1 MALVLNEEQQSLKDI
16 AKEFLQ
22 KNAPVTHFREIRDTE
37 NELGYDPD
45 LWKQMVDLG
54 WSGILVPEEY
64 GGFDFGMVGMG
75 SILEEM
81 GKMLTPSPLF
91 STGVLGAS
99 LISLGGNDKQKQ
111 TYLPQIVDGSIT
123 TALAL
128 EEGNRHSPLSIN
140 TEAKKDG
147 KNYTL
152 TGNKTFVI
160 DGHSSNLL
168 IVAAR
173 TSGSENDSSGITLF
187 LVDPSINGAEVNKT
201 SMVDSRNS
209 ANITLNKVIVS
220 LDDILG
226 EENNG
231 AALLEEV
238 LDRAQIAISAEMLGN
253 ASQAFDIT
261 LEYLKERKQFGAV
274 IGSFQALQHRAAEM
288 YSELELTKSSVIAAC
303 VAADEQSNDLRR
315 MASLAKFKA
324 GETNHLVTNEAV
336 QMHGGVGV
344 TDEYDVGLYLKRAR
358 VTEQIFGNSEYHLD
372 RYACLLYTSPSPR
385 D

>member
-1 MALVLNEEQQSLKDI
+1 MALILNEEQQSLKDI

-37 NELGYDPD
+37 NELGYDEK
-45 LWKQMVDLG
+45 LWKDMVDLG

-75 SILEEM
+75 SIFEEM

-91 STGVLGAS
+91 ATGVLGAS
-99 LISLGGNDKQKQ
+99 LITLGGSNSQKQ
-111 TYLPQIVDGSIT
+111 NYLPQIVDGSIT
-123 TALAL
+123 TALAV
-128 EEGNRHSPLSIN
+128 EESNRHSLSQIN
-140 TEAKKDG
+140 TQAIKEGADYKITGDKK
-147 KNYTL
+147 
-152 TGNKTFVI
+152 FVI
-160 DGHSSNLL
+160 DGHSASLL

-173 TSGSENDSSGITLF
+173 TGGKEGDLSGITLF
-187 LVDPSINGAEVNKT
+187 LIDPQSTGVTITKT

-209 ANITLNKVIVS
+209 ANISFDGVIVS
-220 LDDILG
+220 SESILG
-226 EENNG
+226 EENSG
-231 AALLEEV
+231 SGILEQV
-238 LDRAQIAISAEMLGN
+238 VDRAQVAISAEMLGN
-253 ASQAFDIT
+253 ASQAFDLT
-261 LEYLKERKQFGAV
+261 LAYLKERKQFGSL
-274 IGSFQALQHRAAEM
+274 IGTFQALQHRAAEM

-303 VAADEQSNDLRR
+303 VAVDENSNDLTR

-358 VTEQIFGNSEYHLD
+358 VTEHIFGNAEYHLD
-372 RYACLLYTSPSPR
+372 RYASLSEY
-385 D
+385 

>member
-1 MALVLNEEQQSLKDI
+1 MALILNEEQQSLKDI

-37 NELGYDPD
+37 NELGYDD
-45 LWKQMVDLG
+45 KLWKDMVDLG

-75 SILEEM
+75 SIFEEM

-91 STGVLGAS
+91 ATGVLGAS
-99 LISLGGNDKQKQ
+99 LITLGGSNSQKQ
-111 TYLPQIVDGSIT
+111 NYLPQIVDGSIT
-123 TALAL
+123 TALAV
-128 EEGNRHSPLSIN
+128 EESNRHSLSQIN
-140 TEAKKDG
+140 TQAIKEGADYKITGDK
-147 KNYTL
+147 TL
-152 TGNKTFVI
+152 VI
-160 DGHSSNLL
+160 DGHSASLL

-173 TSGSENDSSGITLF
+173 TGGKEGDLSGITLF
-187 LVDPSINGAEVNKT
+187 LIDPQSTGVTITKT

-209 ANITLNKVIVS
+209 ANISFDGVTVS
-220 LDDILG
+220 SENILG
-226 EENNG
+226 EENSG
-231 AALLEEV
+231 SGILEQV
-238 LDRAQIAISAEMLGN
+238 VDRAQVAISAEMLGN
-253 ASQAFDIT
+253 ASQAFDLT
-261 LEYLKERKQFGAV
+261 LAYLKERKQFGSL
-274 IGSFQALQHRAAEM
+274 IGTFQALQHRAAEM

-303 VAADEQSNDLRR
+303 VAVDENSNDLTR

-358 VTEQIFGNSEYHLD
+358 VTEHIFGNAEYHLD
-372 RYACLLYTSPSPR
+372 RYASLSEY
-385 D
+385 

>member
-37 NELGYDPD
+37 NELGYDQD

-75 SILEEM
+75 SIFEEM

-128 EEGNRHSPLSIN
+128 EEGNRHSPLSIS
-140 TEAKKDG
+140 TEAKKNG
-147 KNYTL
+147 ENYSI
-152 TGNKTFVI
+152 TGDKTFVI
-160 DGHSSNLL
+160 DGHSSKLL

-173 TSGSENDSSGITLF
+173 TSGSEKDSSGITLF
-187 LVDPSINGAEVNKT
+187 LIDPSANGVEVNKT

-209 ANITLNKVIVS
+209 ANISLKEVTVS
-220 LDDILG
+220 KDDILG
-226 EENNG
+226 EESNG
-231 AALLEEV
+231 SAILEEV

-261 LEYLKERKQFGAV
+261 LEYLKERKQFGTV

-303 VAADEQSNDLRR
+303 VAADEKSNDLRR

-372 RYACLLYTSPSPR
+372 RYASLSEY
-385 D
+385 

>member
-1 MALVLNEEQQSLKDI
+1 MALILNEEQQSLKDI

-37 NELGYDPD
+37 NELGYDEK
-45 LWKQMVDLG
+45 LWKDMVDLG

-75 SILEEM
+75 SIFEEM

-91 STGVLGAS
+91 ATGVLGAS
-99 LISLGGNDKQKQ
+99 LITLGGSNSQKQ
-111 TYLPQIVDGSIT
+111 NYLPQIVDGSIT
-123 TALAL
+123 TALAV
-128 EEGNRHSPLSIN
+128 EESNRHSLSQIN
-140 TEAKKDG
+140 TQAIKEGANYKITGDKK
-147 KNYTL
+147 
-152 TGNKTFVI
+152 FVI
-160 DGHSSNLL
+160 DGHSASLL

-173 TSGSENDSSGITLF
+173 TGGKEGDLSGITLF
-187 LVDPSINGAEVNKT
+187 LIDPQSTGVTITKT

-209 ANITLNKVIVS
+209 ANISFDGVIVS
-220 LDDILG
+220 SENILG
-226 EENNG
+226 EENSG
-231 AALLEEV
+231 SGILEQV
-238 LDRAQIAISAEMLGN
+238 VDRAQVAISAEMLGN
-253 ASQAFDIT
+253 ASQAFDLT
-261 LEYLKERKQFGAV
+261 LAYLKERKQFGSL
-274 IGSFQALQHRAAEM
+274 IGTFQALQHRAAEM

-303 VAADEQSNDLRR
+303 VAVDENSNDLTR

-358 VTEQIFGNSEYHLD
+358 VTEHIFGNAEYHLD
-372 RYACLLYTSPSPR
+372 RYASLSEY
-385 D
+385 

>member
-1 MALVLNEEQQSLKDI
+1 MALILNEEQQSLKDI

-37 NELGYDPD
+37 NELGYDEK
-45 LWKQMVDLG
+45 LWKDMVDLG

-75 SILEEM
+75 SIFEEM

-91 STGVLGAS
+91 ATGVLGAS
-99 LISLGGNDKQKQ
+99 LITLGGSNSQKQ
-111 TYLPQIVDGSIT
+111 NYLPQIVDGSIT
-123 TALAL
+123 TALAV
-128 EEGNRHSPLSIN
+128 EESNRHSLSQIN
-140 TEAKKDG
+140 TQAIKEGADYKI
-147 KNYTL
+147 
-152 TGNKTFVI
+152 TGDKTFVI
-160 DGHSSNLL
+160 DGHCASLL

-173 TSGSENDSSGITLF
+173 TGGKEGDLSGITLF
-187 LVDPSINGAEVNKT
+187 LIDPQSTGVTITKT

-209 ANITLNKVIVS
+209 ANISFDGVIVS
-220 LDDILG
+220 SENILG
-226 EENNG
+226 EENSG
-231 AALLEEV
+231 SGILEQV
-238 LDRAQIAISAEMLGN
+238 VDRAQVAISAEMLGN
-253 ASQAFDIT
+253 ASQAFDLT
-261 LEYLKERKQFGAV
+261 LAYLKERKQFGSL
-274 IGSFQALQHRAAEM
+274 IGTFQALQHRAAEM

-303 VAADEQSNDLRR
+303 VAVDENSNDLTR

-358 VTEQIFGNSEYHLD
+358 VTEHIFGNAEYHLD
-372 RYACLLYTSPSPR
+372 RYASLSEY
-385 D
+385 

>member
-37 NELGYDPD
+37 NELGYDQD

-75 SILEEM
+75 SIFEET

-99 LISLGGNDKQKQ
+99 LIALGGNDKQKQ

-128 EEGNRHSPLSIN
+128 EEGNRHSPLSIS
-140 TEAKKDG
+140 TEAKKNG
-147 KNYTL
+147 ENYSI
-152 TGNKTFVI
+152 TGDKTFVI
-160 DGHSSNLL
+160 DGHSSKLL

-173 TSGSENDSSGITLF
+173 TSGSEQDSSGITLF
-187 LVDPSINGAEVNKT
+187 LIDPNADGVEVNKT

-209 ANITLNKVIVS
+209 ANITLKKVTAS
-220 LDDILG
+220 KDDILG
-226 EENNG
+226 EESNG
-231 AALLEEV
+231 AAILEEV

-303 VAADEQSNDLRR
+303 VAADEKSNDLRR

-372 RYACLLYTSPSPR
+372 RYATLSEY
-385 D
+385 

>member
-37 NELGYDPD
+37 SELGYDPD

-99 LISLGGNDKQKQ
+99 LISLGGSDKQKQ
-111 TYLPQIVDGSIT
+111 TYLPKIVDGSIT

-152 TGNKTFVI
+152 RGNKTFVI

-173 TSGSENDSSGITLF
+173 TSGSDKDSSGITLF
-187 LVDPSINGAEVNKT
+187 LVDPGLDGVEVNKT

-209 ANITLNKVIVS
+209 ANVTLKEVIVS
-220 LDDILG
+220 LDDVLG

-261 LEYLKERKQFGAV
+261 LQYLKERKQFGAV

-358 VTEQIFGNSEYHLD
+358 VTEQIFGNTEYHLE
-372 RYACLLYTSPSPR
+372 RYASLSEY
-385 D
+385 

>member
-140 TEAKKDG
+140 TEGKKDG
-147 KNYTL
+147 ENYTL
-152 TGNKTFVI
+152 TGSKTFVI

-187 LVDPSINGAEVNKT
+187 LVNPGIDGVEVSKT

-209 ANITLNKVIVS
+209 ANITFKEVIVS
-220 LDDILG
+220 LDDVLG

-372 RYACLLYTSPSPR
+372 RYASLSEY
-385 D
+385 

>member
-22 KNAPVTHFREIRDTE
+22 KNASVTHFREIRDTE
-37 NELGYDPD
+37 SELGYDPD

-111 TYLPQIVDGSIT
+111 TYLPRIVDGSIT

-140 TEAKKDG
+140 TEAKKNG

-168 IVAAR
+168 IVVAR

-187 LVDPSINGAEVNKT
+187 LVDPSIDGVEVSKT

-209 ANITLNKVIVS
+209 SNITLNEVIVS
-220 LDDILG
+220 LDDVLG

-303 VAADEQSNDLRR
+303 VAADEKSNDLRR

-358 VTEQIFGNSEYHLD
+358 VTEQIFGNSEYHLN
-372 RYACLLYTSPSPR
+372 RYASLSEY
-385 D
+385 

>member
-37 NELGYDPD
+37 NELGYDQD

-75 SILEEM
+75 SIFEEM

-99 LISLGGNDKQKQ
+99 LIALGGNDKQKQ

-128 EEGNRHSPLSIN
+128 EEGNRHSPLSIS

-147 KNYTL
+147 ENYSV
-152 TGNKTFVI
+152 TGDKTFVI
-160 DGHSSNLL
+160 DGHSSKLL

-173 TSGSENDSSGITLF
+173 TSGSEKDSSGITLF
-187 LVDPSINGAEVNKT
+187 LIDPSANGVEVNKT

-209 ANITLNKVIVS
+209 ANITLKNVTVS
-220 LDDILG
+220 KDDILG

-231 AALLEEV
+231 AAILEEV

-303 VAADEQSNDLRR
+303 VAADEKSNDLRR

-372 RYACLLYTSPSPR
+372 RYASLSEY
-385 D
+385 

>member
-187 LVDPSINGAEVNKT
+187 LVDPSIDGVEVNKT

-209 ANITLNKVIVS
+209 ANITLNEVIVS
-220 LDDILG
+220 LDDVLG

-253 ASQAFDIT
+253 ATQAFDIT

-372 RYACLLYTSPSPR
+372 RYASLSEY
-385 D
+385 